1 MPTPTVPHATRPGP
15 YVPENSAERLAELA
29 EILALGLLRLR
40 ARDSVRKSSELG
52 EFPLDFAAHPSVHG
66 RPKRPTGD
74 GA

>member
-15 YVPENSAERLAELA
+15 YVPESSAERLAELA

-40 ARDSVRKSSELG
+40 ARDSLRESSELR
-52 EFPLDFAAHPSVHG
+52 EFPLDFAGHPSVHG

>member
-15 YVPENSAERLAELA
+15 YVPESSAERLAELA

-52 EFPLDFAAHPSVHG
+52 EFPLDFAARASVHG